1 MALLGWSLPLIF
13 LPGLM
18 VIILSGNGCHGDKGC
33 PPPTHSFNFSVLPV
47 ADSTDQV
54 QEVMFMGV
62 VGPFDEKRVCK
73 IKCIDGR
80 WVGPLCSLQ
89 QDSNRFQSM
98 FRPCHVHNIPK
109 HTIITYK
116 QRQITPSPELEFPHG
131 SVINGRC
138 QQPGRYKLLG
148 DAILTCTNASW
159 KGKLPV
165 CIQSNYFTNYSDSAP
180 PALEWSIAGGRGM
193 VDVAGSLVLLPGS
206 ILHLDCLYPRL
217 HGNPNWAWTSAYRQ
231 YPTGWAINRQEREL
245 RYRLS
250 LYYAKT
256 DDSGVFTCTTPNGRD
271 NYLHIL
277 VKEVSC
283 APVSSSELLKVEGDS
298 VGLGDTISFSCPT
311 GYYLNGPNKLT
322 CLPSGEWSAPI
333 PECLVIHCPVLTPS
347 DPRLRLHSNNTT
359 YLGSSV
365 FSCLP
370 GFMLEGP
377 EVITCTAN
385 GTWSYPVPTCREVI
399 CEEVKAPAHG
409 SVKYPLSRRVGDS
422 VFFTCNPGYVL
433 RGHSLAF
440 CTQSGTW
447 SHSSPTCLESCI
459 HPGEPEHGH
468 VSPRRPRYH
477 VGATVL
483 VTCKPGYRPAGPD
496 RLTCLAIRR
505 WSAPLTICVPSF
517 G

>member
-1 MALLGWSLPLIF
+1 MSL
-13 LPGLM
+13 
-18 VIILSGNGCHGDKGC
+18 
-33 PPPTHSFNFSVLPV
+33 
-47 ADSTDQV
+47 
-54 QEVMFMGV
+54 EVMFMGV
-62 VGPFDEKRVCK
+62 VGPSDEKRVCK

-89 QDSNRFQSM
+89 QDSNLFQSI

-109 HTIITYK
+109 HTIITHK
-116 QRQITPSPELEFPHG
+116 QTPITPSPELEFPHG

-138 QQPGRYKLLG
+138 QQPGRYKLQR
-148 DAILTCTNASW
+148 DATLTCTNASW
-159 KGKLPV
+159 MGKFPV

-180 PALEWSIAGGRGM
+180 PALEWSIGLGRRM

-206 ILHLDCLYPRL
+206 ILHLDCSYPRL
-217 HGNPNWAWTSAYRQ
+217 HGNPNWAWTSTYRQ

-256 DDSGVFTCTTPNGRD
+256 DDSGVFICTTPTGQD

-277 VKEVSC
+277 IKDVSC
-283 APVSSSELLKVEGDS
+283 APVSSSELLEVEGDS
-298 VGLGDTISFSCPT
+298 VGLGDTVSFSCPT
-311 GYYLNGPNKLT
+311 GYYLNGHNMLT
-322 CLPSGEWSAPI
+322 CLPSGDWSAPI
-333 PECLVIHCPVLTPS
+333 PECHVIHCPGLSLS
-347 DPRLRLHSNNTT
+347 DTRLRLHSSNTT
-359 YLGSSV
+359 YLGSAN
-365 FSCLP
+365 FSCLT
-370 GFMLEGP
+370 GFMLEGSG
-377 EVITCTAN
+377 VITCTQN
-385 GTWSYPVPTCREVI
+385 GTWSNPVPTCREVI
-399 CEEVKAPAHG
+399 CEEVKALFHG
-409 SVKYPLSRRVGDS
+409 NVKFPLRRRVGDS

-433 RGHSLAF
+433 RGHSIAF

-447 SHSSPTCLESCI
+447 SHSSPTCWGSCN

-468 VSPRRPRYH
+468 ISPRRPWYH
-477 VGATVL
+477 VGTTVL
-483 VTCKPGYRPAGPD
+483 VTCKPGYCPAGPD